1 MNFKNVTNVLDFEVL
16 TENIIKWKVM
26 TIINTNQNF
35 FQVD

>member
-26 TIINTNQNF
+26 TIINTNQNI
-35 FQVD
+35 FQVN

>member
-26 TIINTNQNF
+26 TIINTNQNI